1 MANERVLIVDDE
13 PQIRRALQTAL
24 AGHGYDVVVAA
35 DGDTA
40 MTLIGAHPP
49 DAIVLDL
56 VMPGMD
62 GFAVLREVRTWSEVP
77 VIVLTPEGRI
87 PLPHRRN
94 RRVLTYPASLDD
106 IFRALQQLGVADEA
120 IPIPMRASARA
131 R

>member
-1 MANERVLIVDDE
+1 MKTVLVVTTNVKH
-13 PQIRRALQTAL
+13 RALYECGLEGYVRTRFSAEGDGGDG
-24 AGHGYDVVVAA
+24 AVDAFIYDVTGPF
-35 DGDTA
+35 D
-40 MTLIGAHPP
+40 
-49 DAIVLDL
+49 
-56 VMPGMD
+56 
-62 GFAVLREVRTWSEVP
+62 EVDRLWLEGTEVP

-120 IPIPMRASARA
+120 LAR